1 MPSTKNFSDEELR
14 CSCCGENL
22 MDEEFLK
29 RLQTV
34 RNKFGR
40 AMHLSSAY
48 RCPVWNDQVSMTGR
62 KGPHTTGRAVD
73 VLLSGPDALRLVSLA
88 VDCGMR
94 GIGIKQTAP
103 HEARFVHLDDLTG
116 EAGPRPWMWSY

>member
-1 MPSTKNFSDEELR
+1 MPSTKNFSDELLR
-14 CSCCGENL
+14 CKCCGENL

-73 VLLSGPDALRLVSLA
+73 VLVSGKDALRLISIAL
-88 VDCGMR
+88 DCGMQ
-94 GIGIKQTAP
+94 GIGIKQNGP